1 MSFFLMIL
9 FGILS
14 LFFLGCLIWGIFG
27 DDINDRKD
35 IIFGFAVFFG
45 LSLIVFMAHLSTY
58 CSPHHGTKPEIEDFP
73 KKACM
78 DTIYHHHD
86 GKTYVRYKLCWK
98 DDKVWED

>member
-1 MSFFLMIL
+1 MTKKDLERRYETLTGFIVSAV
-9 FGILS
+9 
-14 LFFLGCLIWGIFG
+14 LITIPCVCA
-27 DDINDRKD
+27 IN
-35 IIFGFAVFFG
+35 
-45 LSLIVFMAHLSTY
+45 SY
-58 CSPHHGTKPEIEDFP
+58 CEPHHGTKPEIEDFP